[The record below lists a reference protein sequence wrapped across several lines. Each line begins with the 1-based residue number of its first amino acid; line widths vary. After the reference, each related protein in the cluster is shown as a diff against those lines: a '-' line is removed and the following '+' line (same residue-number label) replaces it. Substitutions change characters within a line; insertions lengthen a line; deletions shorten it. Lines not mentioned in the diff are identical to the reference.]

1 MIESFLIYL
10 VDKTIDIVLLD
21 DDASS
26 NVFSSGF
33 YTSTGYNP

>member
-10 VDKTIDIVLLD
+10 VNKTIDIVLLD

-33 YTSTGYNP
+33 YTSTGYNQ